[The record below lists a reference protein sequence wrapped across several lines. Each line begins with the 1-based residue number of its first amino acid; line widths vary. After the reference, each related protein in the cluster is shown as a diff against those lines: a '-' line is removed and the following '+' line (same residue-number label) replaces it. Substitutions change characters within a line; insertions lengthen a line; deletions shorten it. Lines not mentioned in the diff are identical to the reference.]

1 LLYIKYI
8 FFTDSGCSAA
18 LGGSRSQVLA
28 TTDRSSAGADSQGP
42 DSKPGMLAGKKPAM
56 VQADELV
63 ELAGLKSMAS
73 GNAGK

>member
-1 LLYIKYI
+1 M
-8 FFTDSGCSAA
+8 
-18 LGGSRSQVLA
+18 LA